1 MTKVVCFGEVLWDIF
16 PNGEKQIGGAPLNV
30 ALRFNAFENEVTMIS
45 AIGNDDNGNKL
56 FEYLKENGL
65 DTSYIQIKNDF
76 ATGEVQITLDKKG
89 VAQYEIKH
97 PRAWDKIERNDN
109 IIDKVKTSQAFVFG
123 SLIARD
129 QVSRETLLKLLDL
142 ATYKVFDINLR
153 PPHYSFTMLE
163 LLMEKADFIKLNDEE
178 LYEIS
183 NHFNS
188 KYNGLEQNLKFI
200 AQKTKT
206 KHICVTK
213 GEHGAVL
220 LFNDKLYYNSG
231 YQIKVADTVGAGDS
245 FLGSLISKL
254 LSGEDPQKAIDFA
267 CAVGAM
273 VAQSKGAN
281 PKFNQEEIQEFA
293 NLY

>member
-1 MTKVVCFGEVLWDIF
+1 MSKVVCFGEVLWDIF
-16 PNGEKQIGGAPLNV
+16 PNGEKKIGGAPLNV

-45 AIGNDDNGNKL
+45 AVGNDDNGNKL
-56 FEYLKENGL
+56 CKYLKENGL
-65 DTSYIQIKNDF
+65 DSNHIQIKNDF
-76 ATGEVQITLDKKG
+76 ATGEVRITLDKKG

-97 PRAWDKIERNDN
+97 PRAWDKIERIDN
-109 IIDKVKTSQAFVFG
+109 IINKVKASQAFVFG
-123 SLIARD
+123 SLVARD
-129 QVSRETLLKLLDL
+129 QTSKETLLKLLDL
-142 ATYKVFDINLR
+142 APYKVFDINLR
-153 PPHYSFTMLE
+153 SPHYSFTLLE
-163 LLMEKADFIKLNDEE
+163 LLMEKADFIKFNDEE

-183 NHFNS
+183 NYFNS

-281 PKFNQEEIQEFA
+281 PKFTQEEIQEFA
-293 NLY
+293 NL